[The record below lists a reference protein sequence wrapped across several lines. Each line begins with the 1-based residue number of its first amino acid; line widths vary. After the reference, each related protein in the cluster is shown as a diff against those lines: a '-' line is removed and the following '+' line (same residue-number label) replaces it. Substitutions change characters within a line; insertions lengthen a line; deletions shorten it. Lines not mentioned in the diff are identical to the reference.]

1 MPDATIENVLAE
13 RYASRPMRE
22 IWSPRGRIVLERELW
37 IAVLKAQRDL
47 GLAVPARAITAYERV
62 KDRVNLDAIRKR
74 EAVTRHDVKA
84 RIDEFCALA
93 GHEHIHKGMTSRDLT
108 ENVEQLQTVRS
119 LALIECKA
127 AALVGAFARRAMEW
141 RDCVI
146 TARTHNV
153 PAQPVTLGKRMA
165 MFGEETLRAAR
176 HLSSFRASYPF
187 RGLKGAVGTQ
197 LDPLTLMNG
206 RAAKV
211 ADLERRVMKHLGA
224 SAQWTCTGQ
233 VYPRSLDFETIS
245 VLFQLGCGPANFA
258 CTLRLMAGHELA
270 SEGFAPGQT
279 GSSAMPH
286 KVNSRSCERIGG
298 FHTILRG
305 HVTMAAGLAG
315 AQWNEGDVSCSVVR
329 RVVLPDAFYAMD
341 GLMDTALTV
350 LNQMEI
356 HRGVIARELERLT
369 PWLSTTTLL
378 MEAVRAGAG
387 REEAH
392 EAIKEHALAA
402 ARASYAGSGFAE
414 GLPERLAR
422 DPRVRLS
429 RAEIDLVLARAAR
442 LTGMADPQTRAFAR
456 AAQSWVRRVPGA
468 AEYRPAPIL

>member
-1 MPDATIENVLAE
+1 MSSAIIENVLAE
-13 RYASRPMRE
+13 RYASPSMRG

-47 GLAVPARAITAYERV
+47 GLAVPARAIAAYERV
-62 KDRVNLDAIRKR
+62 KDRVNLDAIRER

-84 RIDEFCALA
+84 RIDEFCAQA
-93 GHEHIHKGMTSRDLT
+93 GHEHVHKGMTSRDLT
-108 ENVEQLQTVRS
+108 ENVEQLQVARA
-119 LALIECKA
+119 LALIERKA
-127 AALVGAFARRAMEW
+127 AALTGAFARRAMEY

-153 PAQPVTLGKRMA
+153 PAQPTTLGKRMA

-176 HLSSFRASYPF
+176 HLSAFRASYPF

-206 RAAKV
+206 RAVKV
-211 ADLERRVMKHLGA
+211 ADLERRILKHLGA
-224 SAQWTCTGQ
+224 AAQWTSTGQ
-233 VYPRSLDFETIS
+233 VYPRSLDFETVS
-245 VLFQLGCGPANFA
+245 ALFQLGCGPANFA
-258 CTLRLMAGHELA
+258 LTLRLMAGHDLA
-270 SEGFAPGQT
+270 SEGFARGQT

-286 KVNSRSCERIGG
+286 KVNSRSCERITG

-305 HVTMAAGLAG
+305 HVTMAAGTAG

-329 RVVLPDAFYAMD
+329 RVVLPDAFYALD
-341 GLMDTALTV
+341 GLLDTTLTV

-369 PWLSTTTLL
+369 PFLSTTTLL

-392 EAIKEHALAA
+392 EAIKEHAIAA
-402 ARASYAGSGFAE
+402 ARALREGSGDAE

-422 DPRVRLS
+422 DPRVRL
-429 RAEIDLVLARAAR
+429 ARAAIDR
-442 LTGMADPQTRAFAR
+442 VLSRAAHLTGMADAQTRAFAR
-456 AAQSWVRRVPGA
+456 AAQAWMRRIPGA
-468 AEYRPAPIL
+468 AGYRPGPIL